1 MHSLQPAEPIDYLV
15 IGHMTQDITP
25 DGLMTGGTVSY
36 ASLTARACGLRVGVV
51 TSCASSLALTNLEG
65 IQIIAHPSSETT
77 TFENIPNEFGRTQ
90 IIHSLASALNPSH
103 IPDAW
108 LNTPIVHLG
117 PVAREIDPALAR
129 IFPNSFLGATPQGW
143 LRNWDENGQVNF
155 GEWPEA
161 AFILEKLSAAVISLE
176 DVHGDGKRIE
186 EMMSSVR
193 ILVVTEGAAGGH
205 LYWNG
210 DVRSFRPPQVE
221 EIDPTGAGDIFATAF
236 FIRLNATRNPWDAA
250 RFAAQL
256 AARSVTRKGLKGVPT
271 EEEVKEALMEIIAE

>member
-1 MHSLQPAEPIDYLV
+1 MHSLQSAEPIDYLV
-15 IGHMTQDITP
+15 IGHITQDITP

-36 ASLTARACGLRVGVV
+36 ASLTAKACGLKVGVV
-51 TSCASSLALTNLEG
+51 TSCTPSLTLPNFEG

-77 TFENIPNEFGRTQ
+77 TFENIPTEFGRIQ
-90 IIHSLASALNPSH
+90 IIHSLATNLNPSH
-103 IPDAW
+103 IPDTW

-143 LRNWDENGQVNF
+143 LRNWDENGHVDF

-176 DVHGDGKRIE
+176 DVHGDVTRIE

-221 EIDPTGAGDIFATAF
+221 ELDPTGAGDIFATAF

-256 AARSVTRKGLKGVPT
+256 AARSVTRKGLEGVPT
-271 EEEVKEALMEIIAE
+271 GDEVNEALMEIIAE